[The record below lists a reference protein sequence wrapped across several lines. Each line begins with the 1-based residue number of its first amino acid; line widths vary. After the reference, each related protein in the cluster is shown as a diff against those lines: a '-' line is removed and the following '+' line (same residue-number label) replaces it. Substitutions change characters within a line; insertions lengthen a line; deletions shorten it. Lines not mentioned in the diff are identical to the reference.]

1 MGSLG
6 CEAYLASKLGLQ
18 GFAKALQQEAI
29 EDKNFALCRDGKS
42 KGLAD
47 KYEVCRSPYARGKTT
62 SD

>member
-1 MGSLG
+1 VGSLG

-42 KGLAD
+42 K
-47 KYEVCRSPYARGKTT
+47 V
-62 SD
+62 

>member
-1 MGSLG
+1 MSSKYDCAASMLLIWVQFDLVGSLG

-42 KGLAD
+42 K
-47 KYEVCRSPYARGKTT
+47 V
-62 SD
+62 

>member
-29 EDKNFALCRDGKS
+29 EDKNFALCRDGKC
-42 KGLAD
+42 LAD
-47 KYEVCRSPYARGKTT
+47 KYEVCRSPYARGKKT
-62 SD
+62 SN